1 MRHPVYEGMRPD
13 KKPADVHKETVKP
26 NGRVAAHTR
35 TVGDLTLTNLDKL
48 FWPEKHYTKG
58 DLLGYYESIA
68 PVMLPYLKDR
78 PQSMLRHP
86 NGYKGSH
93 FFQKDVTF
101 HLPKGEK
108 TTLVSSDAG
117 DVDYLVATSK
127 QSLLLMA
134 QLGCIEINPWSSRL
148 GSLDKPDW
156 GVIDLD
162 PEGVQF
168 STVIKVARTVHDVC
182 KELGVPA
189 YPKTSGKTGIHIFI
203 PMGAQYSYEQV
214 KDFVH
219 LLVIEVNKRQ
229 PKLTSLERM
238 PSKRK
243 HRVYLDYLQ
252 NNEGQT
258 LAAPYSVRPTRDASV
273 STPLAWEEVK
283 EGLKPSDF
291 TIMNMAKRIEKVGD
305 LWKPVLGE
313 GIDIQAI
320 LQKMEKPAGDR
331 VE

>member
-1 MRHPVYEGMRPD
+1 MRHPVFEGMRPD
-13 KKPADVHKETVKP
+13 KKPSDVHEETAKP
-26 NGRVAAHTR
+26 DGRPEAHAKQL
-35 TVGDLTLTNLDKL
+35 GDLTFTHLDKI

-58 DLLGYYESIA
+58 DLIAYYQAIA
-68 PVMLPYLKDR
+68 PVLLPYLKDR

-86 NGYKGSH
+86 DGYKGNH

-108 TTLVSSDAG
+108 TVLVSSDIG

-127 QSLLLMA
+127 QSILLTA
-134 QLGCIEINPWSSRL
+134 QLGCIELNPWSSRV

-168 STVIKVARTVHDVC
+168 STVIKVAKTVHEVC
-182 KELGVPA
+182 DELGVAA
-189 YPKTSGKTGIHIFI
+189 YPKTSGKTGIHVFI
-203 PMGAQYSYEQV
+203 PMGGKYTYEQV
-214 KDFVH
+214 KNFVH

-238 PSKRK
+238 PAKRK

-252 NNEGQT
+252 NNQGQT
-258 LAAPYSVRPTRDASV
+258 LAAPYSVRPTKDASV
-273 STPLAWEEVK
+273 STPLKWDEIK

-291 TIMNMAKRIEKVGD
+291 TIANMDKRIKKVGD
-305 LWKPVLGE
+305 LWKPVLGK
-313 GIDIQAI
+313 GIDMQKIIA
-320 LQKMEKPAGDR
+320 KMEKPASGR
-331 VE
+331 EE

>member
-1 MRHPVYEGMRPD
+1 MRHPVFEGMRPD
-13 KKPADVHKETVKP
+13 KKPTDVHKEQP
-26 NGRVAAHTR
+26 AANGRAEAHSK
-35 TVGDLTLTNLDKL
+35 TVGDLTFTNLDKP

-58 DLLGYYESIA
+58 DLIDYYAAISE
-68 PVMLPYLKDR
+68 VMLPYLKDR
-78 PQSMLRHP
+78 PQSLLRHP
-86 NGYKGSH
+86 DGYKGNH

-108 TTLVSSDAG
+108 TVLVSSDIG

-134 QLGCIEINPWSSRL
+134 QLGCIEINPWSSRV
-148 GSLDKPDW
+148 GQLDTPDW

-168 STVIKVARTVHDVC
+168 STVVKVAKTVHEVC
-182 KELGVPA
+182 DELGVPA

-203 PMGAQYSYEQV
+203 PMGGKYTYEQV
-214 KDFVH
+214 KNFVH

-238 PSKRK
+238 PAKRK

-258 LAAPYSVRPTRDASV
+258 LAAVYSVRPTKDASV
-273 STPLAWEEVK
+273 STPLKWEEVT
-283 EGLKPSDF
+283 ETLKPSDF
-291 TIMNMAKRIEKVGD
+291 TIKNMNERMRKVGD
-305 LWKPVLGE
+305 LWEPVLGK
-313 GIDIQAI
+313 GVDIQKV
-320 LQKMEKPAGDR
+320 LEKMEKPGGDR
-331 VE
+331 GA